1 MSTPTPS
8 WSVVTRRDP
17 RRARRYAV
25 DGATLR
31 VSWLGLNGSLFVV
44 QRARVANVSEDGI
57 EVELPEA
64 AQLLSR
70 VKLQGDQYNLLGEG
84 TVRFC
89 RRTTARYLV
98 GIEFVDGLRWRPPDD
113 SVPEPIPLTG
123 PAAQA
128 S

>member
-8 WSVVTRRDP
+8 WSAVTRRDL
-17 RRARRYAV
+17 RRTRRYAV

-31 VSWLGLNGSLFVV
+31 ISWLGLNGSLFVV

-89 RRTTARYLV
+89 RRTTARYMV
-98 GIEFVDGLRWRPPDD
+98 GIEFVDGLHWRPPDD
-113 SVPEPIPLTG
+113 SVAEPIPLSG
-123 PAAQA
+123 PAPQA